1 MIRLSNDM
9 GKRNNFAVTATVT
22 FVDINKAEPAQA
34 AAMRKV
40 RRRFEKIFSDAVTK
54 PAEEIA
60 RKESEAIK
68 EETGGET

>member
-1 MIRLSNDM
+1 
-9 GKRNNFAVTATVT
+9 
-22 FVDINKAEPAQA
+22 
-34 AAMRKV
+34 MRKV